1 MHLPSR
7 TGKVMRGPI
16 ILLITS
22 APATTS
28 QLVSRPRDSH
38 LSHVSCMHCQ
48 TPLPKMLLSAFLSQT
63 LQWVTYPVN
72 SEVHPHCKNLPGP
85 ATHSCSYS
93 SKLQEDKSHTDIF
106 ICGSHCCYHL
116 PPALLLSLSWNP
128 SQSFMTQT
136 SPLSRQPFLTSF
148 PSLNAYSTHANHVHP
163 LDSWLSPTTY
173 CSLMVNSLRE
183 VLEEKNLMFCI
194 TYMYIYYIYI
204 VFIFVYI

>member
-16 ILLITS
+16 ILLVTS

-63 LQWVTYPVN
+63 LQWVTYLVN

-85 ATHSCSYS
+85 ATHS
-93 SKLQEDKSHTDIF
+93 LQLQLKVTGGQISHRHLHLWF
-106 ICGSHCCYHL
+106 SLLL
-116 PPALLLSLSWNP
+116 PPSP
-128 SQSFMTQT
+128 SP
-136 SPLSRQPFLTSF
+136 SPLSLLKSF
-148 PSLNAYSTHANHVHP
+148 PVLHDTNKSP
-163 LDSWLSPTTY
+163 LPTAF
-173 CSLMVNSLRE
+173 SDILPFFERLFHSR
-183 VLEEKNLMFCI
+183 
-194 TYMYIYYIYI
+194 
-204 VFIFVYI
+204 